1 MCLPPLVVGIATAVI
16 GAVGSIAQYQQQ
28 QVAVKSSNQAAQ
40 YQADYQNA
48 VNRQQ
53 VDYQNAVAR
62 QQTEFQNAVATQQAD
77 FSNAVALQQ
86 FEVQKQ
92 GFEQSEQSFFQQID
106 LNNQA
111 ANRAYMSEQVKLNFE
126 QKKAA
131 MEAHQLMAS
140 SSQAQGKILA
150 SGRSGQSLGMLA
162 NDASRETSRDLA
174 TLGLSLGYAQH
185 DYFSGTQSIFEQVQ
199 SSQNIA
205 QGNRMLAPVAPLKA
219 SPVLAGT
226 VLAPDPINI
235 TAMKSPKPGPLGLV
249 AGIAGAGLSGYQ
261 AYSSL
266 KAPSSSSVP
275 RPTPIPGGQLPGGR
289 AGTVVRWT

>member
-1 MCLPPLVVGIATAVI
+1 MCAPALAVGIVTAAI
-16 GAVGSIAQYQQQ
+16 GAVSSIAQYQQQ
-28 QVAVKSSNQAAQ
+28 QVAVASSNQAAQ
-40 YQADYQNA
+40 YQADLQNA

-77 FSNAVALQQ
+77 FSNAVAMQQ

-140 SSQAQGKILA
+140 SAQAQGKILA

-174 TLGLSLGYAQH
+174 TLGLSLGYAQQ

-219 SPVLAGT
+219 TPTLAGT

-235 TAMKSPKPGPLGLV
+235 TAMKSPKPSALGLV
-249 AGIAGAGLSGYQ
+249 ADLAGAGLSGYQ

>member
-1 MCLPPLVVGIATAVI
+1 MCAPPLVVGIATAVI

-28 QVAVKSSNQAAQ
+28 QVAVESSNQAAQ
-40 YQADYQNA
+40 YQADLQNA

-62 QQTEFQNAVATQQAD
+62 QQTEFQNAVATQQAN

-131 MEAHQLMAS
+131 LEAHQLMAS
-140 SSQAQGKILA
+140 SAQAQGKILA

-185 DYFSGTQSIFEQVQ
+185 DYFSSTQSIFEQVQ

-226 VLAPDPINI
+226 VLAPDPIHI

-249 AGIAGAGLSGYQ
+249 ADLAGAGLSGYN

-266 KAPSSSSVP
+266 KAPSSSSVR

>member
-1 MCLPPLVVGIATAVI
+1 MCAAPLVVGIATAIV

-28 QVAVKSSNQAAQ
+28 QVAVESSNQAAQ
-40 YQADYQNA
+40 YQADLQNA

-205 QGNRMLAPVAPLKA
+205 HGNRMLAPVAPLKA
-219 SPVLAGT
+219 SPVLSGT
-226 VLAPDPINI
+226 VLAPDPIKV
-235 TAMKSPKPGPLGLV
+235 TAMKSPKPGALGLV
-249 AGIAGAGLSGYQ
+249 AGIAGGWPFRIQRLRQSK
-261 AYSSL
+261 SS
-266 KAPSSSSVP
+266 
-275 RPTPIPGGQLPGGR
+275 
-289 AGTVVRWT
+289 

>member
-1 MCLPPLVVGIATAVI
+1 MCAPLAIGIATLAI

-28 QVAVKSSNQAAQ
+28 QVAVASSNQAAQ
-40 YQADYQNA
+40 YQADLQNA

-77 FSNAVALQQ
+77 FSNAVAMQQ

-140 SSQAQGKILA
+140 SAQAQGKILA

-174 TLGLSLGYAQH
+174 TLGLSLGYAQQ

-219 SPVLAGT
+219 TPTLAGT

-235 TAMKSPKPGPLGLV
+235 TAMKSPKPGALGLV
-249 AGIAGAGLSGYQ
+249 ADLAGAGLAGYN
-261 AYSSL
+261 AYSPL
-266 KAPSSSSVP
+266 KAPQATSTP
-275 RPTPIPGGQLPGGR
+275 RPTPIPGGQRPGGR

>member
-1 MCLPPLVVGIATAVI
+1 MCEPISIGIATAVI

-28 QVAVKSSNQAAQ
+28 QVAVQSSNQAAQ
-40 YQADYQNA
+40 YQADLQNA

-62 QQTEFQNAVATQQAD
+62 QQTDFQNAVAMQQSSYSNAVATQQAD
-77 FSNAVALQQ
+77 LSNALALQQ
-86 FEVQKQ
+86 YEVQKQ
-92 GFEQSEQSFFQQID
+92 GFEQSETSFFQQID

-140 SSQAQGKILA
+140 SAQAQGKILA

-174 TLGLSLGYAQH
+174 TLGLSLGYAQQ
-185 DYFSGTQSIFEQVQ
+185 DYFSGTQSIFEQLQ

-205 QGNRMLAPVAPLKA
+205 QGNRMLAPVAPFKA
-219 SPVLAGT
+219 TPILSSPVMAGT
-226 VLAPDPINI
+226 VLAPDAINI
-235 TAMKSPKPGPLGLV
+235 TAMKSPKPSPLGLV
-249 AGIAGAGLSGYQ
+249 AGIAGAGLSGFN
-261 AYSSL
+261 AYTNL
-266 KAPSSSSVP
+266 KAPK
-275 RPTPIPGGQLPGGR
+275 G
-289 AGTVVRWT
+289 

>member
-1 MCLPPLVVGIATAVI
+1 MCAAVVVGVVTAVV
-16 GAVGSIAQYQQQ
+16 GAVSSIAQYQQQ

-40 YQADYQNA
+40 YQANLQNA

-111 ANRAYMSEQVKLNFE
+111 ASRAYMSEQVKLNFE

-131 MEAHQLMAS
+131 LEAHQLMAS
-140 SSQAQGKILA
+140 STQAQGKILA

-174 TLGLSLGYAQH
+174 TLGLSLGYAQQ
-185 DYFSGTQSIFEQVQ
+185 DYFSSTQSIFEQVQ

-226 VLAPDPINI
+226 VLAPDPIKV
-235 TAMKSPKPGPLGLV
+235 TAMKSPKPGALGLV
-249 AGIAGAGLSGYQ
+249 AGIAGAGLSGFNAYANLQ
-261 AYSSL
+261 AL
-266 KAPSSSSVP
+266 EE
-275 RPTPIPGGQLPGGR
+275 
-289 AGTVVRWT
+289 

>member
-1 MCLPPLVVGIATAVI
+1 MCAPVVVGIATAVI

-28 QVAVKSSNQAAQ
+28 QVAVESSNQAAQ
-40 YQADYQNA
+40 YQADLQNA

-131 MEAHQLMAS
+131 LEAHQLMAS
-140 SSQAQGKILA
+140 STQAQGKILA

-174 TLGLSLGYAQH
+174 TLGLSLGYAQQ

-235 TAMKSPKPGPLGLV
+235 TAMKSPKPGALGLV
-249 AGIAGAGLSGYQ
+249 AGIAGAGLSGYN
-261 AYSSL
+261 AYANL
-266 KAPSSSSVP
+266 KALEDE
-275 RPTPIPGGQLPGGR
+275 G
-289 AGTVVRWT
+289 

>member
-1 MCLPPLVVGIATAVI
+1 MCAPALVVGVVTAAVS
-16 GAVGSIAQYQQQ
+16 AVGSIAQYQQQ
-28 QVAVKSSNQAAQ
+28 QVAVESSNQAAQ

-131 MEAHQLMAS
+131 LEAHQLMAS
-140 SSQAQGKILA
+140 STQAQGKILA

-199 SSQNIA
+199 NSQNIA

-249 AGIAGAGLSGYQ
+249 AGIAGAGLSGYN